1 MGTNDVAVA
10 PETRIQASLL
20 ATVEK
25 RCLIWMARRLP
36 LWVGSDH
43 LTILGALAMLG
54 TGVSFWMA
62 AAHPWA
68 LIAATVFLAVNW
80 FGDSLDGTV
89 ARVRKQERPRY
100 GFYVD
105 HVLDAVGIL
114 FLFAGLA
121 AGGFMTPIVAAGF
134 LIAYYLLNIEIALA
148 THTVGT
154 FRISYWK
161 MGPTEMRILLAAG
174 ALQLLRSSDVVLLGH
189 RYLLFD
195 VGGVVAIVA
204 LAATFIASAIS
215 NTRVLY
221 RREPLPAKKNV
232 HARVDTNPVSG
243 LVVS

>member
-1 MGTNDVAVA
+1 MGTNVAVA

-25 RCLIWMARRLP
+25 RCLIWMAQRLP

-54 TGVSFWMA
+54 TGLAFWMA
-62 AAHPWA
+62 AARPWT
-68 LIAATVFLAVNW
+68 LVAATVLLAINW

-114 FLFAGLA
+114 FLFGGLA

-161 MGPTEMRILLAAG
+161 VGPTEMRILLAAG
-174 ALQLLRSSDVVLLGH
+174 AMQLLRSSDVVLFGN

-195 VGGVVAIVA
+195 AGGVVALAA
-204 LAATFIASAIS
+204 LAVTFIASAIS

-221 RREPLPAKKNV
+221 RREPLPAKKNAQ
-232 HARVDTNPVSG
+232 ARVDTNPASG